1 MGYHSSLKRK
11 GILTQTTMWM
21 KLEDITLSETNKSR
35 KNKYFMIPVI

>member
-11 GILTQTTMWM
+11 GILTHPTMWM
-21 KLEDITLSETNKSR
+21 KLEDIMLSETNKSQ